1 MKKIY
6 FTVTG
11 TWHYYGQEFLE
22 PGMRV
27 NLVKDPDN
35 EYDKE
40 AIRVEMEG
48 LGKIGFVANSPQ
60 TVKGESYSAGR
71 LYDKIG
77 DSAAGVVKYLL
88 PEGVL
93 CRLAETEEEPE
104 EEPEEAL
111 YERPD
116 EAPKKGPKL
125 GGRRPGRIGRGV
137 RVKMKGRR
145 RLRA

>member
-35 EYDKE
+35 KYDRE

-48 LGKIGFVANSPQ
+48 LGKIGYVANSPQ
-60 TVKGESYSAGR
+60 TVLGESDSAGR
-71 LYDKIG
+71 LYDKISDKASG
-77 DSAAGVVKYLL
+77 EVMYLL
-88 PEGVL
+88 PKGVL
-93 CRLAETEEEPE
+93 CRLTETEEESD
-104 EEPEEAL
+104 
-111 YERPD
+111 ERLDDGPD
-116 EAPKKGPKL
+116 DEPKKGPKT
-125 GGRRPGRIGRGV
+125 GGHRPRRIGRGV

-145 RLRA
+145 RLQG

>member
-27 NLVKDPDN
+27 KLVKDPDN

-48 LGKIGFVANSPQ
+48 LGKIGFVANSTQ
-60 TVKGESYSAGR
+60 TVLGESSSAGR

-77 DSAAGVVKYLL
+77 DRAAGVVKYLL

-93 CRLAETEEEPE
+93 CRLEESD

-111 YERPD
+111 DERPD
-116 EAPKKGPKL
+116 EAPKKGPKT
-125 GGRRPGRIGRGV
+125 GGHRPRRIGRGV